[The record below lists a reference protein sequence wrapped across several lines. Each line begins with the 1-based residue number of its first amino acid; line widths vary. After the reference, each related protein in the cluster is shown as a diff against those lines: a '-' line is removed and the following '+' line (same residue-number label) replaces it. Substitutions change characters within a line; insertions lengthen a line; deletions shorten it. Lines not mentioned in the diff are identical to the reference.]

1 MQNFIRFVKHIWA
14 SITLVREVMVC
25 LLVLI
30 CIGGVLIFYLEDDIA
45 LFDALYFAFITGL
58 AIGYGDITPETTLGR
73 IVAIAIGVV
82 GLVFIGLI
90 VAIATY
96 ALEESARER
105 LKLTR
110 RAARADEETSEEV

>member
-1 MQNFIRFVKHIWA
+1 
-14 SITLVREVMVC
+14 MVC

-30 CIGGVLIFYLEDDIA
+30 CIGGVLISYFEEMR

-73 IVAIAIGVV
+73 VVAIAIGVV

-110 RAARADEETSEEV
+110 RAAKEDQETNEEE